1 MTLSLPFVQKSV
13 FVPGFTVRQEDALL
27 PLSPYTQ
34 PPKTDA
40 LVPDLGEELQY
51 SGTYGQKHFVKWI
64 KEHVTSVH
72 NPKYEN
78 WEVCCT
84 AGNTDGVDGVMRA
97 LLDRGDHVLVEE
109 FGKYCRGT
117 RGANVDGSIPRSA

>member
-1 MTLSLPFVQKSV
+1 MGIPHPSTFPVDGMTLSLPFVQKSV
-13 FVPGFTVRQEDALL
+13 FVPGFTAREPDALL
-27 PLSPYTQ
+27 SLSPYTQ

-72 NPKYEN
+72 NPKYED

-97 LLDRGDHVLVEE
+97 LLDRGDHILVEE
-109 FGKYCRGT
+109 FGEL
-117 RGANVDGSIPRSA
+117 